1 MLSIKRLGNASEAG
15 GYYSEAGYY
24 TKDGVALAS
33 EWGGEGANAL
43 GFNGQPVDLEKF
55 TEILEGKIDEV
66 TQLGKSDGQGKIT
79 HAPGH
84 DFTFSAPK
92 GISIAAL
99 MGGDERLI
107 DAHHAAVKVAMAELE
122 KRVIARKDGEHIH
135 TNNLIYASFT
145 HTTSRANDPQLHTHN
160 VIPNATL
167 LDGKWYSLESKEM
180 YQFKMQAGLIY
191 RAELAVLAHKLGYT
205 VEVTDR
211 QKGFWD
217 ITEIS
222 DELKSETSKRRRE
235 VEQSAAEREVT
246 SQKGLETVAVMSRA
260 SKSILTPEDLWKIW
274 DDIAASLG
282 VNVEQIVKDAIT
294 RADERVNA
302 GIAGGATPHELDQL
316 NPPSSTDKPIPGVDD
331 EALRATRLA
340 ARALAA
346 NEAVFSSEQI
356 QVDAMK
362 LGMGMF
368 SYADVDAAL
377 TGLIAEKELL
387 VRPHGITTPEAIR
400 KESYIVSSMLN
411 LKGRY
416 APVAT
421 KEIAREHI
429 TAFEQELSAKLG
441 FAATLTSGQA
451 KAVELIATTK
461 DAVIGVQ
468 GQAGTGKTTMVN
480 VINKIAHAQG
490 YTMVGLAQSG
500 SATETLFEETGINS
514 HTLDSFIFRTQQNQ
528 EKYGPRFAEK
538 EIWLIDEAS
547 LANAGHFA
555 DVITAARQS
564 GARIVF
570 TGDTAQHE
578 AIEWG
583 KLFHLL
589 QAHGMKTA
597 VMDDITRQRNSP
609 ELLAAIKAY
618 YAGNIDK
625 TFELLKGSIQESKSP
640 LTQITAAFNTLTPGQ
655 REDALFIIPSNA
667 QRREFNAAARAT
679 LQQEGSIDNENIQ
692 TKIFLRAGLNYEEM
706 KDVRFYQNYKVDA
719 VEFHQSMPEQGVIA
733 GERYLV
739 DLKQSNVK
747 TNELHL
753 TNMKT
758 GEVRQ
763 FSLFALQGDK
773 AKMTLDA
780 YRLDTIEL
788 SQNEIVTWKKTRKDM
803 GLMNGDELKL
813 TGFDKNSSTFTFTN
827 LKNGEAI
834 TLDQNQHHDL
844 DYSYSVT
851 SQVSQGMTQKESY
864 SLLSST
870 NKNLSTFRALLVNIS
885 RATDKAHLF
894 VDNTKKLIEVMHGN
908 NFGKTVATRHVS
920 TESMQKYA
928 AHTKGNEA
936 DITRIVEDDLNK
948 AMANLAEKKGVFT
961 HDDIKRE
968 TLKWSLG
975 RYTPLDID
983 QGIEK
988 ARALNTLALV
998 APGDNGNHTFAMAT
1012 TIKHEAALAK
1022 HVIDGVGRRAKILGV
1037 SHFDR
1042 YTKAYNATAAEKG
1055 LPAILPHQ
1063 RDVMERAFTSR
1074 NESSFVAT
1082 YARDGVTHAF
1092 RTAGAAMLQDAGYR
1106 VRAFGVNP
1114 KTCDDIA
1121 KAQLPGGNI
1130 KGWLSQ
1136 LEARAANGQKTNN
1149 SKDVWLIDDAALL
1162 DAKTI
1167 LDISRF
1173 ARYTGARVIF
1183 MGNELENSLSWGN
1196 TLELL
1201 RSQKMEV
1208 IGSSSKALSQNEK
1221 VSAAAQSFRD
1231 GKIAEALQGV
1241 EQLMHEVNHQAPE
1254 KDKTIRHDLLA
1265 QSYLAVPAA
1274 ERNQVAV
1281 IIPDRTT
1288 NDAVTGLIRQGL
1300 RNEGIISEDKV
1311 SIISE
1316 HAVFLS
1322 NVERTDARMY
1332 KEGFIVRLNN
1342 NAPLVVTE
1350 VHKEHNTLIMAD
1362 QDGQTYKIS
1371 GNDLRQ
1377 ASVSQQVKANFA
1389 DGDKIIF
1396 TKALAKENVITPK
1409 IKTKA
1414 DLRGVKNKSEGT
1426 VLGYNKETKI
1436 LTIELANGRVVGVNP
1451 HEFPHMKHNYASNAF
1466 SLKSGEARN
1475 HALVL
1480 LESNK
1485 THSLTHE
1492 QIHGILSNVRGTV
1505 RIITDSK
1512 AKALSALG
1520 ENPGFR
1526 QSALAERKIQVTSK
1540 DRAADF
1546 SRELGSMMGGPANLG
1561 MRLRERVMDKIEQ
1574 IQKTYNIGL
1583 QRERSL

>member
-43 GFNGQPVDLEKF
+43 GFDGQPVDLERF

-66 TQLGKSDGQGKIT
+66 TQLGKSDGQGNIS

-135 TNNLIYASFT
+135 TNNLMYASFT

-167 LDGKWYSLESKEM
+167 IDGKWYSLESKEM

-191 RAELAVLAHKLGYT
+191 RSELAVLAHKLGYT

-217 ITEIS
+217 IAEIS
-222 DELKSETSKRRRE
+222 DELKAETSKRRRE

-246 SQKGLETVAVMSRA
+246 TQKGLETVAVMSRA
-260 SKSILTPEDLWKIW
+260 SKSVLTPEQLWEIW
-274 DDIAASLG
+274 DDTATSLG
-282 VNVEQIVKDAIT
+282 VDVEQIVKDAT
-294 RADERVNA
+294 TKADERVNA
-302 GIAGGATPHELDQL
+302 GMAGGMEQTELDQQ
-316 NPPSSTDKPIPGVDD
+316 NPPKNTDKPIPGVDD

-356 QVDAMK
+356 QVNAMK

-368 SYADVDAAL
+368 SFADVEAAL
-377 TGLIAEKELL
+377 SGLIAEKELL

-429 TAFEQELSAKLG
+429 TAFEQELSARLG

-480 VINKIAHAQG
+480 VVNSIAHAQG

-500 SATETLFEETGINS
+500 SATETLFEETGIKS

-528 EKYGPRFAEK
+528 ETYGPRFAEK

-618 YAGNIDK
+618 YAGQFDK
-625 TFELLKGSIQESKSP
+625 TFALLKDCIHESKKP
-640 LTQITAAFNTLTPGQ
+640 LAQITEAFNKLTPNK

-667 QRREFNAAARAT
+667 QRREFNIAARST
-679 LQQEGSIDNENIQ
+679 LQQEGHISNENIP
-692 TKIFLRAGLNYEEM
+692 TKIFLRANLNFEEM
-706 KDVRFYQNYKVDA
+706 KDVRFFQNYNVDA
-719 VEFHQSMPEQGVIA
+719 VEFHKSMPEQGVIA

-739 DLKQSNVK
+739 DLKQSNIK

-763 FSLFALQGDK
+763 FSLFSLQDDK

-780 YRLDTIEL
+780 YRLDTIDL
-788 SQNEIVTWKKTRKDM
+788 SKDEIVTWKKTRKDM
-803 GLMNGDELKL
+803 GLMNGDKLKL
-813 TGFDKNSSTFTFTN
+813 IGVDEKSSTFTFTN
-827 LKNGEAI
+827 IKNGEAI

-894 VDNTKKLIEVMHGN
+894 VDNTKKLIEVMHDN
-908 NFGKTVATRHVS
+908 NFGKTIATRHVS

-936 DITRIVEDDLNK
+936 DIGRVVEDDLNK

-968 TLKWSLG
+968 ALKWSLG

-988 ARALNTLALV
+988 ARALKTLTLV

-1022 HVIDGVGRRAKILGV
+1022 HVIDGVGRRAKMLSA

-1042 YTKAYNATAAEKG
+1042 YSNAYNAAAAEKG
-1055 LPAILPHQ
+1055 LTAILPHQ

-1074 NESSFVAT
+1074 NESAFVAT

-1106 VRAFGVNP
+1106 VRAFGFNA

-1130 KGWLSQ
+1130 KAWLSQ

-1183 MGNELENSLSWGN
+1183 LGNELENSLSWGN

-1201 RSQKMEV
+1201 RSQKVEV
-1208 IGSSSKALSQNEK
+1208 IGSSSKALSQDEK

-1231 GKIAEALQGV
+1231 GRIAEALHGV
-1241 EQLMHEVNHQAPE
+1241 EQLMHEVHHQTAD
-1254 KDKTIRHDLLA
+1254 KDKTIRHDVLA
-1265 QSYLAVPAA
+1265 QSYLAIPAG

-1300 RNEGIISEDKV
+1300 KDEGVISDDRV
-1311 SIISE
+1311 SVVSE

-1332 KEGFIVRLNN
+1332 KEGFVVRLSNN
-1342 NAPLVVTE
+1342 VPLVVTE
-1350 VHKEHNTLIMAD
+1350 VHKENNTLVLSD
-1362 QDGQTYKIS
+1362 QNGQTYKIS
-1371 GNDLRQ
+1371 GNDLHQ
-1377 ASVSQQVKANFA
+1377 ATISQQIKTNFA
-1389 DGDKIIF
+1389 DGDRIIF
-1396 TKALAKENVITPK
+1396 TKALPKENTTNQNGK
-1409 IKTKA
+1409 GKSN
-1414 DLRGVKNKSEGT
+1414 LRGVKNKSEGT
-1426 VLGYNKETKI
+1426 VLGYNKETKT

-1451 HEFPHMKHNYASNAF
+1451 HDFPHIKHNYASSAF
-1466 SLKSGEARN
+1466 SLKSGEAKQ

-1492 QIHGILSNVRGTV
+1492 QIHGVLSNVRGSV
-1505 RIITDSK
+1505 RIITDDK
-1512 AKALSALG
+1512 AKALSALK

-1526 QSALAERKIQVTSK
+1526 QSALAEKGVQVTSK

-1546 SRELGSMMGGPANLG
+1546 SKELGAMMGGAAKIG
-1561 MRLRERVMDKIEQ
+1561 MKFRERVMDKIEQ
-1574 IQKTYNIGL
+1574 IKKNYNIGL